1 MTKLN
6 EFLDRYIQGDP
17 NNYFFLIEFPQGKEI
32 SGGLFYSKSQARD
45 NLLEKLTK
53 MLDDSENFFMEKK
66 MSVARNVVITLM
78 ENALRSLTESDIK
91 FTEERLKAYRK
102 SPEIV
107 EMIHGNSFSISE
119 LDRQAYRNVRNGK
132 NNT

>member
-6 EFLDRYIQGDP
+6 GFLDRYIQGDP
-17 NNYFFLIEFPQGKEI
+17 NHYFFLIEFPQGKEI

-66 MSVARNVVITLM
+66 MSVAKNVVITLM
-78 ENALRSLTESDIK
+78 ENALRSLTESDVK
-91 FTEERLKAYRK
+91 FTEERLKVYRK